1 MEAVIQ
7 KKPLQGKFR
16 TWSVRLWRIQ
26 DRRLIC
32 YKAECTEWSHCTRD
46 KIKLEVNIAKMTSA
60 AFYPRNNPKG
70 NQLLI
75 KHPKISETYGQGAG
89 GGLILRFAGKEDT
102 MAAWLRVLTSWS
114 VDKQRNRIYVA
125 IPSNFSCA
133 IWNVVNALYH
143 HPLLLKSGGIF
154 REVKSDQRVKERLCN
169 GLLYERISMTV
180 LKENHNNVYVLANAL
195 KYLLA
200 MLPSSIFGDQN
211 FEELQGVVRQ
221 MGIQTMDDVT
231 MLSENK
237 LINLKAC
244 IDAMYDSSR
253 YNHRYGLI
261 SLTLHLLKQVTLHSK
276 TTQMPCYHLAD
287 TFAKCFESREWLQ
300 TAVLRDLIQLRSIPL
315 VKVLIHHS
323 MFLFPSRKWTVCEIV
338 VSEPVEAKTLELY
351 HELQLT
357 KRQRRE
363 RIKFNL
369 CEVTVVQILVNGF
382 IRNCSSM
389 VSKDVIHM
397 IFDTYMHITGKCRSK
412 EGTKQCSNFKC
423 LKIV

>member
-102 MAAWLRVLTSWS
+102 MAAWLRVLTSWG
-114 VDKQRNRIYVA
+114 VDKERNRIYVA
-125 IPSNFSCA
+125 IPSNFSYA
-133 IWNVVNALYH
+133 IWNVLNALYD

-154 REVKSDQRVKERLCN
+154 RECKSDQRVKESLCN
-169 GLLYERISMTV
+169 DLLYERLSMTA
-180 LKENHNNVYVLANAL
+180 LKENHNNVYLLANAL

-211 FEELQGVVRQ
+211 FEELQDVIRQ
-221 MGIQTMDDVT
+221 MGIETHAVT
-231 MLSENK
+231 ENK
-237 LINLKAC
+237 LINLKSR
-244 IDAMYDSSR
+244 IDAMYDSSK
-253 YNHRYGLI
+253 YKHRYGLI
-261 SLTLHLLKQVTLHSK
+261 SLILHLLKRVTLHSE
-276 TTQMPCYHLAD
+276 TTHMPCHALAD
-287 TFAKCFESREWLQ
+287 TFARCFESREWLQ
-300 TAVLRDLIQLRSIPL
+300 TALVRDLIQLRSIPL

-323 MFLFPSRKWTVCEIV
+323 MFLFPPRKWTVCEIV
-338 VSEPVEAKTLELY
+338 ISEAVETKTLELY
-351 HELQLT
+351 HEIQLT
-357 KRQRRE
+357 KKQRRA
-363 RIKFNL
+363 RVKFNL
-369 CEVTVVQILVNGF
+369 HEATVVQILVNGF
-382 IRNCSSM
+382 IRRNCSCM
-389 VSKDVIHM
+389 FPKDI
-397 IFDTYMHITGKCRSK
+397 IQLILDTYMHITGKCRSK

-423 LKIV
+423 LAIV